1 MLPSRACL
9 ALMLTSSFVAAS
21 SAGLAA
27 PVVTMPPQHRG
38 LLERH
43 CFACHNAETQEGTVR
58 LDDLPLEIV
67 DVKSAE
73 RWQKVLDVLNAGEMP
88 PAKEPQPEPLQKA
101 DFLAALADAMVAA
114 RRSLADQHGTIQ
126 MRRLNQR
133 EYKNTLRSL
142 LGADVDVSQLPL
154 DTDTGGFDTVGANL
168 FMSANQVEQY
178 ESLAREALEEAFG
191 LEINAAFA
199 KIQRTEAE
207 HTLPLVVRDYSK
219 RLDEKARGTR
229 WVEAVKAAMAQPE
242 NAAVVAELMA
252 QEKNNEAKVRR
263 SWQKIVGAPA
273 PELFGFV
280 TRENNADQA
289 NRAFGNTY
297 GLTYTERYLAQPLLD
312 TGLYLTVR
320 TGFEFDTCAPH
331 VIQPHGWPPG
341 DYVLRVRAAVTGN
354 APPARRFIEFGFR
367 RNEGPVVST
376 HEVTGTLD
384 APCVI
389 EIPFTLTRK
398 HADRNQNTIF
408 IREKG
413 TADTYEQSRDRFAEG
428 VKQNGVGPEFAIWLD
443 WFEIE
448 RKPRDPA
455 DTPPGIRALAGLPL
469 EDKLPAPK
477 NEAVR
482 QALARF
488 ATEAFRGQRPS
499 DDYVAGL
506 LGVYEQARAAGTRHA
521 TALKDVLA
529 VVLTSPMFLYH
540 AEPAPGDARR
550 ELTGIELAN
559 RLSYFLWGAPP
570 DQQLRDL
577 ADSGDLFQPSVLA
590 TQTERMLDDPRAR
603 DLVTAF
609 TSQWLSLARL
619 DFFQFNKKLYPHFDN
634 AAKLAVRNEVFETVA
649 DLLRNNGSLRT
660 LLAGD
665 SVVVNAQL
673 AEYYGIPDV
682 HGDAFRRVAL
692 PPGSPRGGLLG
703 MAAVHAM
710 GSNGEHT
717 SPVERGAWVLRKV
730 LHDPPPPAPANV
742 PAITRLS
749 GKVLTTRERVLAHQ
763 ELPQCASCHRKIDP
777 IGFAMENFDAVGRW
791 RTEDTYEAKDEMGK
805 PIPNG
810 RKTWT
815 IDPSGGF
822 HGGPAFAD
830 FAGMRDLVATKA
842 DGFARG
848 FTSAL
853 IEYGLGRPCGFSD
866 DDLVAEVLSRTK
878 SKNYPIR
885 EFIHALVAS
894 RAFHTK

>member
-1 MLPSRACL
+1 MQRIVRLLVVLSAMLLVLVP
-9 ALMLTSSFVAAS
+9 AS
-21 SAGLAA
+21 GRAA
-27 PVVTMPPQHRG
+27 PVAVMPKEHRG

-43 CFACHNAETQEGTVR
+43 CIGCHGAEEPGGNFR
-58 LDDLPLEIV
+58 IDDLPLELA
-67 DVKSAE
+67 DGRTAE
-73 RWQKVLDVLNAGEMP
+73 RWQKVLDAVNAGEMP
-88 PAKEPQPEPLQKA
+88 PADEPQPEPLAKA
-101 DFLAALADAMVAA
+101 DFLDALANVIVAA
-114 RRSLADQHGTIQ
+114 RKSLADQHGTIH

-133 EYKNTLRSL
+133 EYRNTLRSL

-154 DTDTGGFDTVGANL
+154 DTDTGGFDTVGVNL

-199 KIQRTEAE
+199 GVQRVEVE
-207 HTLPLVVRDYSK
+207 NTLPLVVRDHSK

-229 WVEAVKAAMAQPE
+229 WVEAVQAAMARPE
-242 NAAVVAELMA
+242 NASLAAELMA
-252 QEKNNEAKVRR
+252 QEKNNESRVRR
-263 SWQKIVGAPA
+263 SWQRFAGAPA

-312 TGLYLTVR
+312 TGMYLTVR

-331 VIQPHGWPPG
+331 TIQPHGWPPG
-341 DYVLRVRAAVTGN
+341 DYVLRVRAAVTGQ

-389 EIPFTLTRK
+389 EIPITLTRK
-398 HADRNQNTIF
+398 HADRNQNSLF

-413 TADTYEQSRDRFAEG
+413 TGDTYECSRDRFAEG
-428 VKQNGVGPEFAIWLD
+428 LKRNGVGPEFAIWLD

-448 RKPRDPA
+448 RKPRAPA
-455 DTPPGIRALAGLPL
+455 DTPPGMRALAGLPL
-469 EDKLPAPK
+469 EDKLPAPQT
-477 NEAVR
+477 EAVR
-482 QALARF
+482 QALFRF

-499 DDYVAGL
+499 QEYVDGL
-506 LGVYEQARAAGTRHA
+506 VGVYEQSRAAGTKHA
-521 TALKDVLA
+521 AALKDVLA
-529 VVLTSPMFLYH
+529 VVLASPMFLYH

-559 RLSYFLWGAPP
+559 RLSYFLWGEPP

-577 ADSGDLFQPSVLA
+577 AAGGELLRSAVLA
-590 TQTERMLDDPRAR
+590 TETERMLDDPRAR
-603 DLVTAF
+603 DFVTAF
-609 TSQWLSLARL
+609 TSQWLTLARL
-619 DFFQFNKKLYPHFDN
+619 DFFQFNRKLYPHFDN
-634 AAKLAVRNEVFETVA
+634 ATKMAVRNEVYETVA
-649 DLLRNNGSLRT
+649 HLVRGNDSLRDLL
-660 LLAGD
+660 APD
-665 SVVVNAQL
+665 YVVVNAQL
-673 AEYYGIPDV
+673 AEYYGIPGV
-682 HGDAFRRVAL
+682 TGDAFRKVPL

-703 MAAVHAM
+703 MAAIHAM

-717 SPVERGAWVLRKV
+717 SPVERGAWVLRKI
-730 LHDPPPPAPANV
+730 LNDPPPPAPANV

-749 GKVLTTRERVLAHQ
+749 DKVLTTRERLALHQ
-763 ELPQCASCHRKIDP
+763 EAPQCASCHRKIDP
-777 IGFAMENFDAVGRW
+777 LGFSMENFDAVGLW
-791 RTEDTYEAKDEMGK
+791 RTEDSSEARDAMGK
-805 PIPNG
+805 PIPKG
-810 RKTWT
+810 KKTWT
-815 IDPSGGF
+815 IDPAGGL

-830 FAGMRDLVATKA
+830 YAGMREIVATKT
-842 DGFARG
+842 DDFARG
-848 FTSAL
+848 FTTAL

-866 DDLVAEVLSRTK
+866 EDLVAGILARTK

-885 EFIHALVAS
+885 EFIHALVDS
-894 RAFHTK
+894 RAFRTK

>member
-1 MLPSRACL
+1 MNAFRLLVVLLCL
-9 ALMLTSSFVAAS
+9 ALPVPGQAGSPAVMPAA
-21 SAGLAA
+21 
-27 PVVTMPPQHRG
+27 HRG
-38 LLERH
+38 LLEEH
-43 CFACHNAETQEGTVR
+43 CLRCHGAREPEGNFR
-58 LDDLPLEIV
+58 MDDLPLEIA
-67 DVKSAE
+67 DVRTAE
-73 RWQKVLDVLNAGEMP
+73 RWQKVLDALNAGEMP
-88 PAKEPQPEPLQKA
+88 PRDEPQPEAGRKA
-101 DFLAALADAMVAA
+101 DFLEALATTMVKA
-114 RRSLADQHGTIQ
+114 RKSLADQQGTIH

-133 EYKNTLRSL
+133 EYKNTLRAV

-154 DTDTGGFDTVGANL
+154 DTDTGGFDTVGVNL

-178 ESLAREALEEAFG
+178 EALGREALEEAFG
-191 LEINAAFA
+191 LEISGSFA
-199 KIQRTEAE
+199 NVQRLELE
-207 HTLPLVVRDYSK
+207 HTLPIVVRDYSK

-229 WVEAVKAAMAQPE
+229 WVEAVKAAMARPE
-242 NAAVVAELMA
+242 NATIVAELMA
-252 QEKNNEAKVRR
+252 QEKNNESRVRR
-263 SWQKIVGAPA
+263 SWQRISGAPA

-297 GLTYTERYLAQPLLD
+297 GLTYTERYLAQPFLD
-312 TGLYLTVR
+312 TGMYLTVR

-331 VIQPHGWPPG
+331 TIQPHGWPPG
-341 DYVLRVRAAVTGN
+341 DYILRVRAAVTGK
-354 APPARRFIEFGFR
+354 APPARRFVEFGFR
-367 RNEGPVVST
+367 RNEGPVIST

-384 APCVI
+384 APCII
-389 EIPFTLTRK
+389 EIPLTLTRK
-398 HADRNQNTIF
+398 HADRNQNSLF

-413 TADTYEQSRDRFAEG
+413 TADTYEQSRDRFTAG
-428 VKQNGVGPEFAIWLD
+428 VKENGVGPEFAIWLD
-443 WFEIE
+443 WLEIE

-455 DTPPGIRALAGLPL
+455 DTPPGMRALAGLPL

-477 NEAVR
+477 IVAVR
-482 QALARF
+482 QALVQF

-499 DDYVAGL
+499 DDYVDGL
-506 LGVYEQARAAGTRHA
+506 IGVYEQSLASGTKHA

-529 VVLTSPMFLYH
+529 IVLASPMFLYH

-559 RLSYFLWGAPP
+559 RLSYFLWGGPP
-570 DQQLRDL
+570 DAELREL
-577 ADSGDLFQPSVLA
+577 AASGDLLDATVLTA
-590 TQTERMLDDPRAR
+590 QTERMLDDSRAR
-603 DLVTAF
+603 DFVTAF

-619 DFFQFNKKLYPHFDN
+619 DFFQFNKQRYPHFDN
-634 AAKLAVRNEVFETVA
+634 ATKMAVRNEVFETVA
-649 DLLRNNGSLRT
+649 DLVRENRSLRD
-660 LLAGD
+660 LLAAD

-673 AEYYGIPDV
+673 AEYYGIPGV
-682 HGDAFRRVAL
+682 HGDTFRRVPL

-703 MAAVHAM
+703 MAAIHAM

-730 LHDPPPPAPANV
+730 LNDPPPPAPANV
-742 PAITRLS
+742 PALTRLAN
-749 GKVLTTRERVLAHQ
+749 KVLTTRERVLAHQ

-777 IGFAMENFDAVGRW
+777 IGFAMENFDAVGLW
-791 RTEDTYEAKDEMGK
+791 RTEDSSEAKDEMGK

-830 FAGMRDLVATKA
+830 FVGMRDIVATRSDA
-842 DGFARG
+842 FARG
-848 FTSAL
+848 FASAL

-866 DDLVAEVLSRTK
+866 EDLVTEILARTK